1 VTRPESPSTG
11 DSERQMTAEI
21 EIAGQFGGCAA
32 DDAVVPVFM
41 RAMKPAGARV
51 PIHSLDSRIERLV
64 FILRVSGE
72 IVVFEGQPVEN
83 VKFPRGRACVSLD
96 ILLWE
101 RDWEGKSN
109 REIAAVLARR
119 VRAVPAVLEPLM
131 RKRKLA
137 IDTAMLSDELD
148 RFAAGFQELAET
160 L

>member
-1 VTRPESPSTG
+1 ME
-11 DSERQMTAEI
+11 MTAEI
-21 EIAGQFGGCAA
+21 EIAGQFGGPAA

-41 RAMKPAGARV
+41 RAMKPAGAKV
-51 PIHSLDSRIERLV
+51 PLHSLDSRLKRLV

-83 VKFPRGRACVSLD
+83 VKFPRGRACVSVD

-101 RDWEGKSN
+101 RDWQGKTN
-109 REIAAVLARR
+109 RQIAAVLARR
-119 VRAVPAVLEPLM
+119 VRTVPAVLEPLM

-137 IDTAMLSDELD
+137 IDAAMLTDELD

>member
-1 VTRPESPSTG
+1 
-11 DSERQMTAEI
+11 MTAEI

-41 RAMKPAGARV
+41 RAMKPTGARV
-51 PIHSLDSRIERLV
+51 PIHSLDTRIRQLSL
-64 FILRVSGE
+64 ILRVSGE
-72 IVVFEGQPVEN
+72 VVVFEGQPVEN
-83 VKFPRGRACVSLD
+83 VKFARSREWVSVD

-101 RDWEGKSN
+101 RDWEGKTN

-148 RFAAGFQELAET
+148 RFADGFQELAET

>member
-1 VTRPESPSTG
+1 
-11 DSERQMTAEI
+11 MTAEI

-51 PIHSLDSRIERLV
+51 PIHSLDTRIRQLSL
-64 FILRVSGE
+64 ILRVSGE
-72 IVVFEGQPVEN
+72 VVVFEGQPVEN
-83 VKFPRGRACVSLD
+83 VKFARSREWVSVD

-101 RDWEGKSN
+101 RDWEGKTN

-148 RFAAGFQELAET
+148 RFADGFQELAET